1 MGSAD
6 TTTKPYGSS
15 LYEHGKGQYDEI
27 CQDAKPGSTE
37 PCNLLAAPDGWRYV
51 IFPESKYCC
60 RACNVTQVAFLAV
73 SSHVCAWLTRCWMP
87 ACVLRDR
94 DAALSART
102 GCSTTRHTSDRWR

>member
-73 SSHVCAWLTRCWMP
+73 S
-87 ACVLRDR
+87 
-94 DAALSART
+94 
-102 GCSTTRHTSDRWR
+102 